1 MVNPIYRFFHK
12 LWRNLVAYIDKAP
25 ISAEEKNRLQ
35 QYTVFIF
42 LGIPTMAVYGLVHL
56 NRHRYLL
63 SGAIF
68 ASCAGLCVGWYLL
81 RQLKN
86 GRIVYRINAIL
97 FGFLIVAMVVIGGE
111 GGSKILW
118 MYIFPLIAFFLLGK
132 IEGLLWTA
140 GLGGLAMIIF
150 WIPLPYV
157 ERYPYPSA
165 FISRFLITYAIVTI
179 ITYWFEYFRDRYR
192 QRMEAEQ

>member
-1 MVNPIYRFFHK
+1 MLNPIYRFFHK

-35 QYTVFIF
+35 QYTVFIS

-56 NRHRYLL
+56 NRSRYLL

-97 FGFLIVAMVVIGGE
+97 FGFLIT
-111 GGSKILW
+111 
-118 MYIFPLIAFFLLGK
+118 LGK
-132 IEGLLWTA
+132 PPAQPG
-140 GLGGLAMIIF
+140 
-150 WIPLPYV
+150 
-157 ERYPYPSA
+157 RH
-165 FISRFLITYAIVTI
+165 
-179 ITYWFEYFRDRYR
+179 
-192 QRMEAEQ
+192 AEFDSSGKRRKPHR